1 MTILPIYNIIALPG
15 AKLWLQT
22 NLYRE
27 LSDKTPVVGERVTL
41 LAPKEE
47 KPRAQLTAD
56 SFQPIGNCKA
66 CWTISG
72 SDSRNTAFATAAPK
86 VWKA

>member
-27 LSDKTPVVGERVTL
+27 LSDKTPVMGERVTL

-47 KPRAQLTAD
+47 KPRAQLAAAVYASNANAD
-56 SFQPIGNCKA
+56 DPPEKSA
-66 CWTISG
+66 E
-72 SDSRNTAFATAAPK
+72 AEE
-86 VWKA
+86 

>member
-47 KPRAQLTAD
+47 KPRAQLTAE
-56 SFQPIGNCKA
+56 SFQRSVPNVNSPNDFVFSHG
-66 CWTISG
+66 T
-72 SDSRNTAFATAAPK
+72 R
-86 VWKA
+86 